1 VIGDEPELPYDR
13 PPLSKQVLA
22 GQWEEDKLPLRRDER
37 AEFEMRLGTRA
48 TGLDVA
54 ARRLTLSDGDR
65 MAFDGLVIATGAR
78 PRTIPGTPPL
88 EGLHTLR
95 TLDDCRRLRKA
106 FARRP
111 RVIVIG
117 AGFIGSEVAAT
128 ARGLGLE
135 VTVLEALPVPLS
147 RALGE
152 EMGALCGQLHLD
164 HGTDLRLGIGVSGFR
179 GTKQVE
185 GLMLADG
192 TIIEAEVVVV
202 GVGVAPVTG
211 WLEGSGLTVN
221 DGVVCDDRCRA
232 LGGDGAVVAAGDV
245 ARWHHPTFGSLRV
258 EHWTNAV
265 EQATAAATGLLKG
278 DEAPPFAPIPYFW
291 SDQYDTKIQYVGHA
305 DPADEVTVV
314 EGDVTERRFVAAYGR
329 GGRMTAAL
337 AFNRPSRI
345 MAYRAMIGAG
355 AAFPPQ
361 V

>member
-1 VIGDEPELPYDR
+1 
-13 PPLSKQVLA
+13 
-22 GQWEEDKLPLRRDER
+22 
-37 AEFEMRLGTRA
+37 MH
-48 TGLDVA
+48 
-54 ARRLTLSDGDR
+54 
-65 MAFDGLVIATGAR
+65 FDGLIIATGAT

-88 EGLHTLR
+88 EGLYTLR
-95 TLDDCRRLRKA
+95 TLEDCRRLREA
-106 FARRP
+106 FSRRP

-152 EMGALCGQLHLD
+152 RMGALCGQLHAD
-164 HGTDLRLGIGVSGFR
+164 HGTDLRVGVGVSGFR
-179 GTKQVE
+179 GTREVQGV
-185 GLMLADG
+185 MLADG
-192 TIIEAEVVVV
+192 TTIDAEVVVV
-202 GVGVAPVTG
+202 GVGVAPVTD
-211 WLEGSGLTVN
+211 WLAGSGLTVH
-221 DGVVCDDRCRA
+221 DGVVCDERCRA
-232 LGGDGAVVAAGDV
+232 LGGDGVVVAAGDV
-245 ARWHHPTFGSLRV
+245 ARWNHPMFGPMRV

-265 EQATAAATGLLKG
+265 EQGAAAATTLLKG
-278 DEAPPFAPIPYFW
+278 DDAPPFAPVPYFW

-305 DPADEVTVV
+305 DPADDVMVM
-314 EGDVTERRFVAAYGR
+314 EGDPTERKFVAAYGR

-355 AAFPPQ
+355 APFPPK